1 MRKIVGVGVVGAAL
15 VLAGCPKDPPAS
27 NDAGVLASASAAPR
41 GLDAGAAKKA
51 TGDTTIRAVGQSL
64 EGDAHFAMVGGK
76 VLVVNGSLLWEA
88 KSDGELALLGGPA
101 AWAPLFSDDENLAGY
116 GATYPHISGV
126 TDDGNGNVL
135 LAAGK
140 SFRIAGEKLE
150 VVGEKSFG
158 RGVPFQKK
166 ALVERTDPNT
176 GAFEVG
182 WLDGTKEGVPA
193 FGINVRAMTP
203 TKGGG
208 LVAIGTSKKDPSFHA
223 VVVKADGTV
232 EDTRLQTNGRPSCD
246 FVPSFDGAVYVRCGA
261 IAKGKDAQAP
271 KIHRLE
277 GAAFQEVF
285 AEAQLP
291 DPEGA
296 MSIDAE
302 GALYAAPK
310 RGLKLTRCPKTG
322 ACAAIEIDPGVAK
335 GVTTALYRRRNTD
348 AMESSTS
355 RYWETLDVDELT
367 PGKEASIPPTIR
379 SLVARAPDDVWVVTS
394 TTQGQV
400 IAHSGAAR
408 PFVTLPSDINARVMV
423 RNTKPAARWTGHCEQ
438 VFVRIAGARGDKVL
452 DVEAAKKRLPDV
464 KQALTVPRR
473 DEDYFGAPF
482 HWAMVEGTLGD
493 ERVVGVFAARADAE
507 ASIDRMETAVQKLV
521 DKLATDPVTK
531 PPVTC
536 TLPMLKS
543 KLGGPSAD

>member
-1 MRKIVGVGVVGAAL
+1 MRKIVGMVVATL

-27 NDAGVLASASAAPR
+27 SDAGAGVPSASAGAR
-41 GLDAGAAKKA
+41 GTDAGLVPKRV
-51 TGDTTIRAVGQSL
+51 GDTTVRAVAQAPD
-64 EGDAHFAMVGGK
+64 GDARFAIVGGK
-76 VLVVNGSLLWEA
+76 VLLANGSLLWEA
-88 KSDGELALLGGPA
+88 KADGELALLGSPS

-116 GATYPHISGV
+116 GPLYPHVGGV
-126 TDDGNGNVL
+126 TDDGTGNVL
-135 LAAGK
+135 FAAGK
-140 SFRIAGEKLE
+140 AFRLAGEKLE
-150 VVGEKSFG
+150 VVSEKAFG
-158 RGVPFQKK
+158 SGVPFQKK
-166 ALVERTDPNT
+166 ALVDRVDPNT

-182 WLDGTKEGVPA
+182 WLDGTKDGLPP
-193 FGINVRAMTP
+193 FGITVRAMAP

-208 LVAIGTSKKDPSFHA
+208 LVALGTSKKDPSFHA

-246 FVPSFDGAVYVRCGA
+246 FVPSFDGAVYVRCGS
-261 IAKGKDAQAP
+261 IAKGKEVQAP

-277 GAAFQEVF
+277 GTAFQEVF

-291 DPEGA
+291 DAEGP

-302 GALYAAPK
+302 GTLYAAAK
-310 RGLKLTRCPKTG
+310 RGLKITRCPKTG
-322 ACAAIEIDPGVAK
+322 ACAPLEIDPNAAK
-335 GVTTALYRRRNTD
+335 GVTAALYRRRSTD

-355 RYWETLDVDELT
+355 RYWETLDVDEITL
-367 PGKEASIPPTIR
+367 GKDATYPPTVR
-379 SLVARAPDDVWVVTS
+379 GVVARAPDDVWVVTS
-394 TTQGQV
+394 TSQGQV
-400 IAHSGAAR
+400 IAHTGAAR
-408 PFVTLPSDINARVMV
+408 PLATLPTDINARVMV
-423 RNTKPAARWTGHCEQ
+423 RNAKPAARWTGHCEQ
-438 VFVRIAGARGDKVL
+438 VFVRIAGARGDKAL
-452 DVEAAKKRLPDV
+452 DLEAAKKRLPDV
-464 KQALTVPRR
+464 KQALTVARR
-473 DEDYFGAPF
+473 DDEYYGAPF

-536 TLPMLKS
+536 TLPVLKS